1 MTLPPSMSDKLHVDT
16 GLRILETES
25 VSGGS
30 INRAARIE
38 TDQGLFFLKWNQ
50 QAPADMFERE
60 ADGLNRLARANTGL
74 VIPAI
79 HSWSPPEEKT
89 PGYLLMDYIHPDSG
103 STRAFQQLGE
113 GLAQLHEK
121 RAPQFGLDVDNYIG
135 QLPQS
140 NRRDES
146 WDRFFIRERIEPQ
159 LRQAVDQQGLDR
171 SLLTNWSRL
180 AERLGEI
187 FPDAQPS
194 LLHGDLWS
202 GNFLFTQDQRPVL
215 VDPAV
220 YYGHPEMELAF
231 TKMFGGFSSE
241 FYDAY
246 QSVHPLPPGF
256 PDRVPVYN
264 FYPLLVH
271 ANLFGGGYLQQS
283 ADFLKRF

>member
-1 MTLPPSMSDKLHVDT
+1 MTLPPTLSDKLQNNT
-16 GLRILETES
+16 GLRIFGAES

-60 ADGLNRLARANTGL
+60 ADGLNRLARATTGL

-79 HSWSPPEEKT
+79 HSWAPPEEEA
-89 PGYLLMDYIHPDSG
+89 PGYLLMDYIQSDNG

-113 GLAQLHEK
+113 RLAQLHELT
-121 RAPQFGLDVDNYIG
+121 APQFGLDVDNYIG
-135 QLPQS
+135 RLPQS
-140 NRRDES
+140 NRKYDS
-146 WDRFFIRERIEPQ
+146 WTQFFIRERIEPRLQ
-159 LRQAVDQQGLDR
+159 QAVNQQGLNR

-180 AERLGEI
+180 AGRLEDV
-187 FPDAQPS
+187 FPPAQPS

-202 GNFLFTQDQRPVL
+202 GNFLFNQEQEPVL
-215 VDPAV
+215 IDPAV
-220 YYGHPEMELAF
+220 YFGHPEMELAF
-231 TKMFGGFSSE
+231 TRMFGGFSSE

-246 QSVHPLPPGF
+246 ESVHPLPSGF
-256 PDRVPVYN
+256 PDRVPIYN

-283 ADFLKRF
+283 TDFLKRF

>member
-1 MTLPPSMSDKLHVDT
+1 MTLPPTLSDKLEDET
-16 GLRILETES
+16 GLRILGTES

-30 INRAARIE
+30 INRTARIE
-38 TDQGLFFLKWNQ
+38 TDQGFFFLKWNR

-79 HSWSPPEEKT
+79 HSWSPPEDEI
-89 PGYLLMDYIHPDSG
+89 PGYLLMDYIHPDGG
-103 STRAFQQLGE
+103 SNRAFRKLGE
-113 GLAQLHEK
+113 GLAQLHEET
-121 RAPQFGLDVDNYIG
+121 APQFGLDVDNYIG
-135 QLPQS
+135 RLPQS
-140 NRRDES
+140 NRRDEN
-146 WDRFFIRERIEPQ
+146 WARFFIRERVEPR
-159 LRQAVDQQGLDR
+159 LRQAVEQQGLDP

-180 AERLGEI
+180 AGRLREI
-187 FPDAQPS
+187 FPAAQPS

-202 GNFLFTQDQRPVL
+202 GNFLFNRDQRPVL

-246 QSVHPLPPGF
+246 QSVHPLPSGF
-256 PDRVPVYN
+256 PDRVPIYN

-271 ANLFGGGYLQQS
+271 ANLFGGGYLRQS